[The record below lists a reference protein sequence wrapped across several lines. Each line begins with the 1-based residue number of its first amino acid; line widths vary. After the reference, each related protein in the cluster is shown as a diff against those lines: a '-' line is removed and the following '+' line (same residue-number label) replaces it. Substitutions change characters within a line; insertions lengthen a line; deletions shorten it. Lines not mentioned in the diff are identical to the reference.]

1 MSVSLPK
8 ALLCVLLVVVP
19 GCSWA
24 AAPRPLLSEYTHT
37 AWTAVDGAPTG
48 ATKFA
53 QGADGWLW
61 IATPTGLFRFDGVHF
76 ERVSHV
82 HGHALATSNIM
93 ALTTAPDGALWVG
106 DRVGAVSVFRQ
117 DGAHTYAENGGL
129 QPVGVMHIEVA
140 PDGAVWAAMRD
151 GVAVLAPGAQRFAY
165 LPPDAGLPALGVFQ
179 VLFAR
184 DGTTWIGTN
193 AGAYFRPR
201 GETRFRPSWPREG
214 RVALAEAPDGAIWAQ
229 DFEHRYYQVR
239 RTAPPGAKAIKP
251 DLDGKSLRYDRQG
264 TQWVL
269 HADALERR
277 IGNAGDGDA
286 GGAGAADQRL
296 SPLNGISGP
305 MLTASFQD
313 REGNLWIGTSQGID
327 RLRPNRLSTMPG
339 KVRLQFPALLAGP
352 EGDVWVGDYSGDVW
366 RYDADGPRWRE
377 VAGQITAAHTAP
389 DGVLWLGGTAGVK
402 RRALDGTVTTF
413 GFPDEVQGLRVQAL
427 QQDRH
432 GALWASFSAGKG
444 VYRLEHGRW
453 VKSGGLRGMSELL
466 TTTMT
471 LDAAGDLWL
480 GHLRSQ
486 ISVVRM
492 AEGDV
497 RTLGAAQGLE
507 LGTVLALHPDGQR
520 MWVGGEN
527 GVALYRDGRPSSRF
541 VPLQGE
547 RGERFRG
554 VSGIV
559 RMADGDLWL
568 HGAEGLYRIA
578 AASLDAWL
586 SNPQTQVA
594 FERFDARDGMQGHAP
609 QLRPVPSLLR
619 ARDGKLWYATA
630 SSVGTIDPANILRNR
645 LPPPVRIVA
654 VVAEGTRHELR
665 ETGSPTLALP
675 QGTRTMQIDFTALS
689 LSIPERVRM
698 RYRLVGLDR
707 DWQEPVGRRAAYYT
721 NLAPGKYR
729 FEVIASNEDN
739 LWNTTGAA
747 LDIGIA
753 PTFVQTGWFKLL
765 LAGMAALLLYV
776 AYALRIRSVTR
787 RMHERLHE
795 RLAERTRI
803 ARALHDTLL
812 QSVQSLLL
820 SFDAH
825 SRLLKEGT
833 QERMRLDQTLNL
845 AELLLVEG
853 RDQIMDLRA
862 AASPEELGLA
872 LEQFGK
878 GLTGHRAHQFEMRVR
893 GAPHRLQPGVQD
905 EVYAIARE
913 ALFNAS
919 RYAEAGKIT
928 LALEYAAAGLVLCV
942 EDDGRGLD
950 ETVAATGHRP
960 GHWGMVG
967 MRERARNLGGTL
979 DIDSAPGAGTRITLR
994 VPARTAY

>member
-1 MSVSLPK
+1 MSLSLPK
-8 ALLCVLLVVVP
+8 ALLYLLLVVAH
-19 GCSWA
+19 GCWA

-53 QGADGWLW
+53 QGDDGWLW
-61 IATPTGLFRFDGVHF
+61 VATPTGLYRFDGVHF
-76 ERVSHV
+76 ERVTQV
-82 HGHALATSNIM
+82 YGHALATSNIM
-93 ALTTAPDGALWVG
+93 ALATAPDGALWVG
-106 DRVGAVSVFRQ
+106 DRVGGVSVFRK
-117 DGAHTYAENGGL
+117 DGAQTYTEAGGL

-151 GVAVLAPGAQRFAY
+151 GVAVLAPGARRFEY
-165 LPPDAGLPALGVFQ
+165 LPPTAGLPALGVFQ
-179 VLFAR
+179 ILFAR

-193 AGAYFRPR
+193 IGAYFRPR
-201 GETRFRPSWPREG
+201 GESRFRPSWPREG

-229 DFEHRYYQVR
+229 DFQHSYYKVR
-239 RTAPPGAKAIKP
+239 RTAPPAGTVIKP
-251 DLDGKSLRYDRQG
+251 DMDGSSIRYDQRD
-264 TQWVL
+264 TLWVL

-277 IGNAGDGDA
+277 IK
-286 GGAGAADQRL
+286 GAGLAAPDQRL
-296 SPLNGISGP
+296 SQLNGISGP
-305 MLTASFQD
+305 MLSTSFQD
-313 REGNLWIGTSQGID
+313 REGNLWISTSQGID
-327 RLRPNRLSTMPG
+327 RLRPNRLATMPG
-339 KVRLQFPALLAGP
+339 KVRLQFPALMTGP
-352 EGDVWVGDYSGDVW
+352 EGDIWVGDYAGDVW
-366 RYDADGPRWRE
+366 RYHADGPRQRE
-377 VAGQITAAHTAP
+377 VAGEITAASTAP

-402 RRALDGTVTTF
+402 RRLPDGAVTTF
-413 GFPDEVQGLRVQAL
+413 GFPDDVKGLRVHAL

-453 VKSGGLRGMSELL
+453 VKSGGLRGISELL
-466 TTTMT
+466 TTTMA
-471 LDAAGDLWL
+471 LDGKGDLWL
-480 GHLRSQ
+480 GHLRSE
-486 ISVVRM
+486 ISVV
-492 AEGDV
+492 GDGAV
-497 RTLGAAQGLE
+497 RRLGAAHGLE
-507 LGTVLALHPDGQR
+507 LGTVLALHADSQR
-520 MWVGGEN
+520 MWVGAEN
-527 GVALYRDGRPSSRF
+527 GVALYRDGGF
-541 VPLQGE
+541 VALTGE
-547 RGERFRG
+547 RGEHFRG

-559 RMADGDLWL
+559 RMPDGDLWL
-568 HGAEGLYRIA
+568 QGAEGLYRIA
-578 AASLDAWL
+578 AASLDAW
-586 SNPQTQVA
+586 STNPRTLLA

-619 ARDGKLWYATA
+619 ARDGKLWYATT

-654 VVAEGTRHELR
+654 VVAEGARHPVR
-665 ETGSPTLALP
+665 EAGAHSLVLP
-675 QGTRTMQIDFTALS
+675 QGTRDMQIDFTALS

-739 LWNTTGAA
+739 LWNTAGAA
-747 LDIGIA
+747 LDIEIA

-765 LAGMAALLLYV
+765 LAGLAALLLYI
-776 AYALRIRSVTR
+776 AYALRIRSLTR
-787 RMHERLHE
+787 RMQERLQE

-833 QERMRLDQTLNL
+833 QERVRLDQTLNL
-845 AELLLVEG
+845 AEQLLVEG
-853 RDQIMDLRA
+853 RDQIMHLRA
-862 AASPEELGLA
+862 SASPEELGLA

-878 GLTGHRAHQFEMRVR
+878 GLAEHRAHQFEMRVR

-905 EVYAIARE
+905 EIYAIARE

-919 RYAEAGKIT
+919 RYADAGKIT
-928 LALEYAAAGLVLCV
+928 LVLEYGAGGLTLRVD
-942 EDDGRGLD
+942 DDGRGLGD
-950 ETVAATGHRP
+950 SVAAAGQRP

-967 MRERARNLGGTL
+967 MRERARSLGGTL
-979 DIDSAPGAGTRITLR
+979 DIDSAPGAGTQVKLH
-994 VPARTAY
+994 VPARKAY

>member
-1 MSVSLPK
+1 MSLSLPK
-8 ALLCVLLVVVP
+8 ALLYLLLGVAH
-19 GCSWA
+19 GCWA

-53 QGADGWLW
+53 QGDDGWLW
-61 IATPTGLFRFDGVHF
+61 VATPTGLFRFDGVHF
-76 ERVSHV
+76 ERVTQV
-82 HGHALATSNIM
+82 YGHALATSNIM

-106 DRVGAVSVFRQ
+106 DRVGGVSVFRK
-117 DGAHTYAENGGL
+117 DGAQTYTEAGGL

-151 GVAVLAPGAQRFAY
+151 GVAVLAPGARRFEY
-165 LPPDAGLPALGVFQ
+165 LPPTAGLPALGVFQ
-179 VLFAR
+179 ILFAR

-193 AGAYFRPR
+193 IGAYFRPR
-201 GETRFRPSWPREG
+201 GESRFRPSWPREG

-229 DFEHRYYQVR
+229 DFQHSYYKVR
-239 RTAPPGAKAIKP
+239 RTAPPAGTVIKP
-251 DLDGKSLRYDRQG
+251 DMDGSSLRYDGRG

-277 IGNAGDGDA
+277 VK
-286 GGAGAADQRL
+286 GAGPAAPDQRL
-296 SPLNGISGP
+296 SQLNGISGP
-305 MLTASFQD
+305 MLSTSFQD
-313 REGNLWIGTSQGID
+313 REGNLWISTSQGID
-327 RLRPNRLSTMPG
+327 RLRPNRLTTMPG
-339 KVRLQFPALLAGP
+339 KVRLQFPALMTGP
-352 EGDVWVGDYSGDVW
+352 EGDIWVGDYAGDVW
-366 RYDADGPRWRE
+366 RYDADGPRQRE
-377 VAGQITAAHTAP
+377 VAGEITAAHTAQ

-402 RRALDGTVTTF
+402 RRAPDGAVTTF
-413 GFPDEVQGLRVQAL
+413 GFPDDVKGLRVHAL

-453 VKSGGLRGMSELL
+453 VKSGGLRGISELL
-466 TTTMT
+466 TTTMA
-471 LDAAGDLWL
+471 LDGQGDLWL
-480 GHLRSQ
+480 GHLRSE
-486 ISVVRM
+486 ISVV
-492 AEGDV
+492 GDGGV
-497 RTLGAAQGLE
+497 RRLGAAHGLE
-507 LGTVLALHPDGQR
+507 LGTVLALHADGQR
-520 MWVGGEN
+520 MWVGAEN
-527 GVALYRDGRPSSRF
+527 GVALYRDGGF
-541 VPLQGE
+541 VALAGE

-559 RMADGDLWL
+559 RMPDGDLWL

-578 AASLDAWL
+578 AASLDAW
-586 SNPQTQVA
+586 SNNPRALLA

-619 ARDGKLWYATA
+619 ARDGKLWYATT

-654 VVAEGTRHELR
+654 VLAEGARHPVSEA
-665 ETGSPTLALP
+665 GPHSLALP
-675 QGTRTMQIDFTALS
+675 QGTRDMQIDFTALS

-698 RYRLVGLDR
+698 RYRLAGLDR

-739 LWNTTGAA
+739 LWNTAGAA
-747 LDIGIA
+747 LDIEIA

-765 LAGMAALLLYV
+765 LAGLALLLLYI
-776 AYALRIRSVTR
+776 AYALRIRSLTR
-787 RMHERLHE
+787 RMQERLQE

-833 QERMRLDQTLNL
+833 QERTRLDQTLNL
-845 AELLLVEG
+845 AEQLLVEG

-862 AASPEELGLA
+862 SASPEELGLA

-878 GLTGHRAHQFEMRVR
+878 GLAEHRAHQFEMRVR

-905 EVYAIARE
+905 EIYAIARE

-919 RYAEAGKIT
+919 RYADAGKIT
-928 LALEYAAAGLVLCV
+928 LVLEYGAGGLTLRVD
-942 EDDGRGLD
+942 DDGRGLD
-950 ETVAATGHRP
+950 DSVAAAGHRP

-979 DIDSAPGAGTRITLR
+979 DIDSAPGAGTQVKLH
-994 VPARTAY
+994 VPARKAY